1 MAFIFGYRPEDGARW
16 RGEKV
21 AAEEKAFAASLAASA
36 PAVSSDAK
44 PHRLKKGTLR
54 GGSSVPEIPTEG
66 RPRSPASHMKAM
78 QDHASQ
84 YLETKPVS
92 IEHHRKMYY
101 PRIRLGLMKSLG
113 ELPDGVAKEHADAV
127 SRLGD
132 QRPPLPT
139 TKAKRWGPLVSD
151 YGRAGDL
158 VEKKWIQRRIQ
169 GTMSEPMLGLA
180 KQHIEGIPGRL
191 NPSVDNPGTASCF
204 TGGTTISLR
213 LTSRIPKDRRRD
225 DERQIG
231 LYEDSFRMWRGDYK
245 PPQHGLNTTDVTG
258 EFADAMV
265 TQKALF
271 RA

>member
-1 MAFIFGYRPEDGARW
+1 MAFIFGYRPADGARW
-16 RGEKV
+16 RAEKWE
-21 AAEEKAFAASLAASA
+21 AEEKAFAASLAASA

-44 PHRLKKGTLR
+44 PQRLKKGQLR
-54 GGSSVPEIPTEG
+54 GASSVPEIPTEG

-78 QDHASQ
+78 HDHAFQ

-101 PRIRLGLMKSLG
+101 PRIRHGLMKSLG
-113 ELPDGVAKEHADAV
+113 ELPEGVEKEYADAV
-127 SRLGD
+127 SRMEGT
-132 QRPPLPT
+132 RPPLPT
-139 TKAKRWGPLVSD
+139 SKAKRWGPLVSD

-180 KQHIEGIPGRL
+180 KQTFEGIPGKL
-191 NPSVDNPGTASCF
+191 NPSVDNPGTASVF

-213 LTSRIPKDRRRD
+213 VTSRIPKERRRD
-225 DERQIG
+225 DQRQIG
-231 LYEDSFRMWRGDYK
+231 LYEDSFRFWRGDYK

-265 TQKALF
+265 TQKALL